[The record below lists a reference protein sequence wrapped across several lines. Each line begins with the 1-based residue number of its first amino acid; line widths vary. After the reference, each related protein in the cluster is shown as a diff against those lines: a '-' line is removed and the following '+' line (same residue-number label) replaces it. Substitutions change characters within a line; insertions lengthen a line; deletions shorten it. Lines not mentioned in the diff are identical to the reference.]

1 MPASAAQFPQSRSQ
15 KQSRADLGNEI
26 RQLRKVR
33 GVTLQQ
39 LALVTGKSVGYLSQV
54 ERNLTKPSVAALQDI
69 SEALAVHIGWFSP
82 EDAEG
87 SVKEREHIVRKP
99 NRRRLTYSELS
110 GTEYLGLHDHLL
122 SANLNGELALGISR
136 YEPGA
141 STGDDSYAHNGEEA
155 GLVLSDRLE
164 LTIED
169 RAHLLEAG
177 ASFSFKSRLQHRYSN
192 PSERED
198 TLVVW
203 ANTPITLRK

>member
-1 MPASAAQFPQSRSQ
+1 MSSTSQQSFQ
-15 KQSRADLGNEI
+15 KSHTDLANEI

-33 GVTLQQ
+33 GITLQQ
-39 LALVTGKSVGYLSQV
+39 LALSTGKSVGYLSQV

-69 SEALAVHIGWFSP
+69 SEALGVHIGWFFP
-82 EDAEG
+82 EDNAG
-87 SVKEREHIVRKP
+87 SPDERDYIVRQQ
-99 NRRRLTYSELS
+99 NRRRLRYSELS

-122 SANLNGELALGISR
+122 SSNLNGQLALGISR

-141 STGDDSYAHNGEEA
+141 STGDDSYAHDGEEA
-155 GLVLSDRLE
+155 GLVMSGQLQ

-169 RAHLLEAG
+169 RVHLLEPG
-177 ASFSFKSRLQHRYSN
+177 DSFSFKSQLQHRYAN
-192 PSERED
+192 PSDNED